1 GRVLDEA
8 VAQVFGVRPAEM
20 AANILERWDFPP
32 SYSSYFRNPAPDAG
46 ARVYDSVAKLAA
58 VVSLADEYTSDAGA
72 TDAVTQRF
80 QAHFNLAPEQCV
92 AATETAEE
100 TLREQAPML
109 GIVLPKPARHVSATK
124 QPGGGG
130 ATTVVEANAGATE
143 APSPL
148 AIITEI
154 TQ

>member
-1 GRVLDEA
+1 
-8 VAQVFGVRPAEM
+8 
-20 AANILERWDFPP
+20 
-32 SYSSYFRNPAPDAG
+32 NPAPDAG

-80 QAHFNLAPEQCV
+80 QAHFNLAPEQFV

-154 TQ
+154 TQAILANENINDILSMVLEGLARAGGFDSVMLALLNAG